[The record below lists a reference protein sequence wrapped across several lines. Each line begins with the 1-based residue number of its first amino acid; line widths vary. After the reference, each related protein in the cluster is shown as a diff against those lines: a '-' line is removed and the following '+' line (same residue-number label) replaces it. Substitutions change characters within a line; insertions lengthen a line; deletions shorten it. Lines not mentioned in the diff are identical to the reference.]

1 MHSDNCILDEA
12 HGVCHKE
19 APAYTWRDY
28 RCVLEGGN
36 TILAEEVGRRG
47 TGDGQCGSRRKST
60 SQSGSK
66 GEVRHSVRKERERWG
81 GGGGGG
87 GS

>member
-28 RCVLEGGN
+28 TCVLEHN
-36 TILAEEVGRRG
+36 TILAEGEG
-47 TGDGQCGSRRKST
+47 GDD
-60 SQSGSK
+60 
-66 GEVRHSVRKERERWG
+66 ERDR
-81 GGGGGG
+81 
-87 GS
+87 